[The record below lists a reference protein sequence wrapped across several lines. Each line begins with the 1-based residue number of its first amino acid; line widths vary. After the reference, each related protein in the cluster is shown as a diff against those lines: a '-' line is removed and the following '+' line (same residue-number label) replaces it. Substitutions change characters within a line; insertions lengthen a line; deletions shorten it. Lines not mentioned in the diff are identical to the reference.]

1 MKKLLLASIIMV
13 GISSVA
19 AAQTSEAL
27 REKKE
32 AARKEANQPVF
43 SNAANVTASE
53 KAKTDTKVAADKI
66 EAAKAKEAEVK
77 EVKKAAAPAAKKVKK
92 G

>member
-1 MKKLLLASIIMV
+1 MKKLLLASIVMM

-19 AAQTSEAL
+19 AAQTPEAV
-27 REKKE
+27 RERKE
-32 AARKEANQPVF
+32 AAKKEANQPVI

-53 KAKTDTKVAADKI
+53 KVKTESKVAADKN
-66 EAAKAKEAEVK
+66 EAAKPKEAEVK
-77 EVKKAAAPAAKKVKK
+77 KTALPAAKKVKR

>member
-1 MKKLLLASIIMV
+1 MKKLLLASIVMM

-19 AAQTSEAL
+19 AAQTSEAI

-32 AARKEANQPVF
+32 AAKKEANQPVF

-53 KAKTDTKVAADKI
+53 KVKTESKVAADKN
-66 EAAKAKEAEVK
+66 ATAKPQEAEVK
-77 EVKKAAAPAAKKVKK
+77 KTALPAAKKVKK